1 MKRVLFYFAFVFVA
15 AVFQSCQREGE
26 LDETL
31 LYGKWEPVS
40 GTSLYFRYDP
50 NGEGVTWNP
59 DPNVDQQEEEGQKFR
74 WKLQQS
80 ELEQRHNIEII
91 GEDIIIEIY
100 TVTVLTATTLKYK
113 HESRSFS
120 FTKI

>member
-15 AVFQSCQREGE
+15 AVFQSCKREGE

>member
-1 MKRVLFYFAFVFVA
+1 MKRLFVFLAVLSVSVLFH
-15 AVFQSCQREGE
+15 SCEKE
-26 LDETL
+26 KEFDETL
-31 LYGKWEPVS
+31 LYGKWKPVS

-59 DPNVDQQEEEGQKFR
+59 NVDQKEEQGQEFR
-74 WKLQQS
+74 WKLKQS
-80 ELEQRHNIEII
+80 ELEQRHHIEII

-100 TVTVLTATTLKYK
+100 TVTELTATTLRYK